1 MMSIATGSRISRH
14 RAHRPA
20 FSYPACGVSL
30 RITAE
35 SRGRSP
41 KTEVA
46 VYPGSGPGQEDAA
59 LGVVRSSPIAA
70 DFASKE
76 GTAALVSERWA
87 ENPGAWGPGASLAVP
102 DAVVPPRRDLRAGRL
117 APA

>member
-1 MMSIATGSRISRH
+1 MMTIATGSPRSRH

-20 FSYPACGVSL
+20 FSYPACTVSL

-35 SRGRSP
+35 SRGGAP
-41 KTEVA
+41 KTGFA
-46 VYPGSGPGQEDAA
+46 VEPGSGPGQDVAA
-59 LGVVRSSPIAA
+59 LGLVRSSPIAA

-76 GTAALVSERWA
+76 GTAALVSEGWA
-87 ENPGAWGPGASLAVP
+87 EKPGAWGPGASLAVP